1 MKVKILGTEYE
12 IISVEETNDNLEKY
26 PLLKDNSG
34 YTDITTKQIYIL
46 EYKNTEDTFKNLD
59 VVYKKTLRHELI
71 HAFLYE
77 SGLFNNSNGDWAKN
91 EEVVDWIAI
100 QFEKLLGAFIE
111 LQCIDSI
118 GVDVNIFDRQSN
130 NIIYPLPINDPINSP
145 KVKVAKDSIK
155 DTTELINE
163 IGKSISEIPIKINPN
178 YLEGRVIGGDG
189 C

>member
-1 MKVKILGTEYE
+1 MKVSVLGTKYE

-26 PLLKDNSG
+26 PLLKDSSG

-46 EYKNTEDTFKNLD
+46 KYKNTEDTFINLD
-59 VVYKKTLRHELI
+59 VLYKKTLRHELV

-77 SGLFNNSNGDWAKN
+77 SGLFNNTNSDWAKN

-100 QFEKLLGAFIE
+100 QFEKMLKVFIE

-130 NIIYPLPINDPINSP
+130 DPINDPINSP
-145 KVKVAKDSIK
+145 KVKVAKASIK
-155 DTTELINE
+155 DNTEIINE
-163 IGKSISEIPIKINPN
+163 IGKTINKIPIEINLN
-178 YLEGRVIGGDG
+178 NLAKGEIIGGDG
-189 C
+189 

>member
-46 EYKNTEDTFKNLD
+46 EYKNTEDTFKDLD
-59 VVYKKTLRHELI
+59 VLYKKTLRHELI

-118 GVDVNIFDRQSN
+118 GV
-130 NIIYPLPINDPINSP
+130 NDPINSP
-145 KVKVAKDSIK
+145 KVKVAKASIK
-155 DTTELINE
+155 DNTETILN
-163 IGKSISEIPIKINPN
+163 IGKKLGEIPIELDMINPIN
-178 YLEGRVIGGDG
+178 GKVIRGGV
-189 C
+189 